1 MLTLAPC
8 KTRKE
13 RGTPGSIQEKYFE
26 IYFLVQVQGARLR
39 GFSACHGVTQG
50 CDDKHDRVRSL

>member
-26 IYFLVQVQGARLR
+26 IYFLVQVQAPG
-39 GFSACHGVTQG
+39 
-50 CDDKHDRVRSL
+50 